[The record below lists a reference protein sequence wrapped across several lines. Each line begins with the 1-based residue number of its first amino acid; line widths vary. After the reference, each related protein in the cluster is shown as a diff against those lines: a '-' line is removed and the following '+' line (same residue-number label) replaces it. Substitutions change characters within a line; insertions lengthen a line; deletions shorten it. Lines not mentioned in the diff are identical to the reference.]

1 MKSKIFLL
9 LLFILSFGVTYS
21 FAQEDKTEQSIR
33 EQIQTEKIA
42 FFTEKIGLTLSEAER
57 FWPVYNEYWDKKNEL
72 IADRKEKMNAYLNH
86 PESFSRQEL
95 EELANDYVNY
105 RMEKAKLLKEY
116 HTKFQEVLPVEKVMR
131 LYLADYDFKSYLLNK
146 IKKKSQDNN

>member
-86 PESFSRQEL
+86 PESFSRKEL